1 MSSFNKKVLRTFIVL
16 FSTSTIVGG
25 IALLVFMQKF
35 AINYDTSSTLR
46 LLSVHILGLS
56 LIIFGFFQF
65 LVIFR
70 IEKIYT
76 TLVSPYLYPLVWNK
90 CFTCFLFL
98 YCLLH
103 MPQLVQGW
111 EKCKQPIAWSKGILI
126 RNVLQDRRTWIWN
139 IQNHLYQQRQNTRLH
154 YIRHQHHL
162 W

>member
-76 TLVSPYLYPLVWNK
+76 TLVSPYLYPLV
-90 CFTCFLFL
+90 
-98 YCLLH
+98 
-103 MPQLVQGW
+103 
-111 EKCKQPIAWSKGILI
+111 
-126 RNVLQDRRTWIWN
+126 
-139 IQNHLYQQRQNTRLH
+139 
-154 YIRHQHHL
+154 
-162 W
+162 